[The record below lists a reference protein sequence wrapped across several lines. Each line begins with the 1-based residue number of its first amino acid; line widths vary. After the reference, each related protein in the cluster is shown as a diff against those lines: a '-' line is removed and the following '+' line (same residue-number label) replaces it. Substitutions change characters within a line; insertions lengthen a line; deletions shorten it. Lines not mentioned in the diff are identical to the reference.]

1 MVSVESFFY
10 FWSILRWWITLF
22 FHLIDIAVL
31 NSYSLFLEHK
41 AKNPDQIERPAGYT
55 HCDFRDEL
63 VRQICGFEEYNDPL
77 CYTSGRPRAPPPP
90 PPSVF
95 ATQHIPRVSEVKRNC
110 LVCYK
115 WDKVGKKI
123 AT

>member
-1 MVSVESFFY
+1 MV
-10 FWSILRWWITLF
+10 
-22 FHLIDIAVL
+22 
-31 NSYSLFLEHK
+31 NSYILFLEHK

-55 HCDFRDEL
+55 QCDFRDKL
-63 VRQICGFEEYNDPL
+63 VREICGFEEYGDPP

-90 PPSVF
+90 PVF
-95 ATQHIPRVSEVKRNC
+95 ATQHVPCVSEVKRNC

-115 WDKVGKKI
+115 RDKVEKKI